1 MIYRDYNDIWMK
13 YDQIWKSKILKL
25 VEIKRKVEKK
35 LVKQENIEELI
46 NNLGIKLK

>member
-25 VEIKRKVEKK
+25 VEIKRKVEKR
-35 LVKQENIEELI
+35 LVKYENIEELI
-46 NNLGIKLK
+46 NNLGIKHK

>member
-1 MIYRDYNDIWMK
+1 MK

-35 LVKQENIEELI
+35 WVKQENIEEL
-46 NNLGIKLK
+46 NNEHGIKHK